1 MVKRFLPLI
10 IIILGI
16 VGFMLM
22 KASRPEPE
30 AVSATERAWLVEV
43 MPVEPA
49 RHVPVLPLYGELVAP
64 EQVRVTAP
72 VAGQIARRP
81 VREGQRVGR
90 GDLLIALD
98 SADVQPQLDRS
109 QADVDDFEAQL
120 EAEKVRLANDQKA
133 LASEQTILQNARQQ
147 YQRTQSLVDRNL
159 SSREDLDAAADAL
172 ARARLTVTVRER
184 AIAEHPSRLKSLNAR
199 LARARAALASTRL
212 DVERATVTSPFDG
225 VVTSVQVAP
234 GDRVNQNA
242 SLLSVYPVAGMELRA
257 TVPDRYRT
265 ELLSALDAGSRLE
278 AESEDGRHRFEL
290 IRFAGTSAPS
300 GTEAILSLQGA
311 GTDSDNHGLRPGGLL
326 PVVLQ
331 RPAAENAVALPYSAL
346 YGSDSVYLM
355 TEENRMQRVRVK
367 RLGEVPASGGERHV
381 LVASPELKNGQSL
394 IITHLPNAMSGLL
407 VQLAGTGG
415 GAEE

>member
-1 MVKRFLPLI
+1 MAKRFLPLI
-10 IIILGI
+10 IIALGI
-16 VGFMLM
+16 AGFILM

-43 MPVEPA
+43 MPVQPA

-72 VAGQIARRP
+72 VAGQIAQRP

-98 SADVQPQLDRS
+98 SADVQPQLD
-109 QADVDDFEAQL
+109 QAQAEVADFEAQV
-120 EAEKVRLANDQKA
+120 EAEKVRFANDQKA
-133 LASEQTILQNARQQ
+133 LASEQTILENAQQQ

-159 SSREDLDAAADAL
+159 ASRENLDAAADAL

-199 LARARAALASTRL
+199 LARAQAALASARL
-212 DVERATVTSPFDG
+212 NAERATVSSPFDG

-242 SLLSVYPVAGMELRA
+242 LLLSVYPVEGMELRA
-257 TVPDRYRT
+257 TVPDRYRS
-265 ELLSALDAGSRLE
+265 ELLSALDANSRLE

-290 IRFAGTSAPS
+290 VRFAGTSAPS
-300 GTEAILSLQGA
+300 GTEAILLLQA
-311 GTDSDNHGLRPGGLL
+311 TDTDDDNHGLRPGGLL
-326 PVVLQ
+326 PVRLQ
-331 RPAAENAVALPYSAL
+331 RPVAENAIAIPYSAL

-355 TEENRMQRVRVK
+355 TEENRMQRVRVE
-367 RLGEVPASGGERHV
+367 RLGEVPAPGGERHV
-381 LVASPELKNGQSL
+381 LVASPDLSNGQSL
-394 IITHLPNAMSGLL
+394 ITTHLPNAMSGLR
-407 VQLAGTGG
+407 VQLAGTDD
-415 GAEE
+415 GAGE